1 VNPAPA
7 HLEDKLRLI
16 WDFTVWQLAGLF
28 CGALIGVVWAK
39 FLSPVHGVVAA
50 VSGVY
55 IAALPSLPVFLASQ
69 TDFDLW
75 LVVRGALTWRGREGR
90 LVAGAGEEACR
101 GYCTEEPPTVSGERW
116 VADLNLQ
123 ALWEEGEG

>member
-1 VNPAPA
+1 MNPAPA
-7 HLEDKLRLI
+7 HLEDKLRPI
-16 WDFTVWQLAGLF
+16 WEFTVWQLAGLF

-39 FLSPVHGVVAA
+39 FLCPVDGVVAA

-75 LVVRGALTWRGREGR
+75 LVVRGAIGWRRREGR
-90 LVAGAGEEACR
+90 FVPGPGEAPVGYRTQEPEAMGAEAR
-101 GYCTEEPPTVSGERW
+101 VP
-116 VADLNLQ
+116 DLNLQ
-123 ALWEEGEG
+123 ALWEDA